1 VSEDS
6 LLEQVAAAAEERQ
19 LSQNSL
25 IVYRRTWLKIIA
37 WAAAEGLILE
47 TFPVSGE
54 FLKRRP
60 AARRSSGVDAA
71 VPRAHQP
78 VWPICTRPR
87 SSFIPG
93 GCVIR
98 NQISSEQD
106 GQKRLAR
113 IVHTRFLFRSL
124 GEFEGSGWHL
134 RGRLLGPFG
143 RIGPGRCRRAG
154 SCGFSCLDDESLGAG
169 SCVSGSN
176 QLDFLVSTRGL

>member
-71 VPRAHQP
+71 VPGAHQP

-106 GQKRLAR
+106 GQKRL
-113 IVHTRFLFRSL
+113 VEL
-124 GEFEGSGWHL
+124 L
-134 RGRLLGPFG
+134 RAERLPSKRVAYWVISQLPLCC
-143 RIGPGRCRRAG
+143 PQ
-154 SCGFSCLDDESLGAG
+154 
-169 SCVSGSN
+169 SGSPMPIAEN
-176 QLDFLVSTRGL
+176 GLPVGVIAESVPNRTLSGSRKARSRISQRPKPLL